1 MGLMRYRVFSGI
13 GAFIAPLLVAGTVQA
28 QVFTPTFTSPR
39 LLNEVG
45 IYLSDGP
52 GDLTVEGIWRG
63 GPLGL
68 RVGFV
73 DGWGGLLSVGGE
85 VRTPLVIEGAPLGLA
100 FVAGAQGVMG
110 DASGV
115 GVQAG
120 LSAGYTFRGTGAV
133 FTPYMH
139 PRIGA
144 VNRIGG
150 NDDMEL
156 EIMADVGLDV
166 EFWNNLLLRLGI
178 NFGGGPGSAWGVGLG
193 WRR

>member
-1 MGLMRYRVFSGI
+1 MRVRVFSGV
-13 GAFIAPLLVAGTVQA
+13 GAFVVPFLFTAALHA
-28 QVFTPTFTSPR
+28 QVFTPTYTSPR
-39 LLNEVG
+39 LLNEIG

-52 GDLTVEGIWRG
+52 GDVTVEGIWRG

-73 DGWGGLLSVGGE
+73 DAHGGLLSIGGE
-85 VRTPLVIEGAPLGLA
+85 VRTPLVVQGAPLGLA
-100 FVAGAQGVMG
+100 FVVGAQGIIG
-110 DASGV
+110 DVSGA

-120 LSAGYTFRGTGAV
+120 LSAGYTFRGTGMV

-144 VNRIGG
+144 VNNLGG
-150 NDDMEL
+150 SSDMEL
-156 EIMADVGLDV
+156 ELMADVGLDV
-166 EFWNNLLLRLGI
+166 EFHTNLLLRLGI
-178 NFGGGPGSAWGVGLG
+178 NFGGGPGSAWGVGIG